1 MHSTTLLGINA
12 LMGVGY
18 ELNYDQ
24 KSEPE
29 TNQESTRITILM
41 KYPGRKRKLA
51 VS

>member
-29 TNQESTRITILM
+29 TNQEIEVILTEQ
-41 KYPGRKRKLA
+41 YINIDGRGL
-51 VS
+51 

>member
-29 TNQESTRITILM
+29 TNQEIEVIPNDQYINM
-41 KYPGRKRKLA
+41 DGRGM
-51 VS
+51 